1 MEKMYEQIINE
12 LALELASVNVPYEI
26 NECYEGWQ
34 LRFPWCYGDVAIHD
48 GTYGHTEGKVESY
61 QFPWDNGDVTV
72 LSVDAAAALII
83 SYYEFMNRI
92 DTIMTEDS

>member
-1 MEKMYEQIINE
+1 MEKNYETIINE
-12 LALELASVNVPYEI
+12 LALELAAVGVPYEI

-34 LRFPWCYGDVAIHD
+34 IRFPWCNGDVAIHD
-48 GTYGHTEGKVESY
+48 GTYGHSMSKVESY

-92 DTIMTEDS
+92 TDVMDKDS